1 MCLSGAVVRVVYFEL
16 LVHVLFCY
24 TMSVVSAGGIDCLE
38 RLVSEMAEQLAEEWN
53 VKSSFFIFRQMI
65 DRNSERAPS

>member
-1 MCLSGAVVRVVYFEL
+1 
-16 LVHVLFCY
+16 
-24 TMSVVSAGGIDCLE
+24 MSVVSAGGIDCLE

-65 DRNSERAPS
+65 DRNSERAP